1 MGINIYQL
9 DFQNPLNGDSK
20 VAAIGVLG
28 CLVAIVLLLI
38 LNKSQKIDK
47 THQKRKKMHILGFYG
62 RVPSKN
68 PNIAFWGV
76 LLAEINF

>member
-1 MGINIYQL
+1 MRNNIFLILSIIILGINIYQL

-47 THQKRKKMHILGFYG
+47 KIKK
-62 RVPSKN
+62 
-68 PNIAFWGV
+68 
-76 LLAEINF
+76 

>member
-1 MGINIYQL
+1 MRNYIFLILSIILLGINIYQL

-38 LNKSQKIDK
+38 LNKSQK
-47 THQKRKKMHILGFYG
+47 
-62 RVPSKN
+62 SWN
-68 PNIAFWGV
+68 
-76 LLAEINF
+76 

>member
-1 MGINIYQL
+1 MRNYIFLILSIILLGINIYQL

-47 THQKRKKMHILGFYG
+47 KL
-62 RVPSKN
+62 KN
-68 PNIAFWGV
+68 KD
-76 LLAEINF
+76 

>member
-1 MGINIYQL
+1 MRNYIFLTLSFILLGINIYQL

-47 THQKRKKMHILGFYG
+47 KL
-62 RVPSKN
+62 KN
-68 PNIAFWGV
+68 KD
-76 LLAEINF
+76 

>member
-1 MGINIYQL
+1 MRNYIFLTLSIILLGINIYQL

-47 THQKRKKMHILGFYG
+47 KL
-62 RVPSKN
+62 KN
-68 PNIAFWGV
+68 KD
-76 LLAEINF
+76 

>member
-1 MGINIYQL
+1 MRNYIFLILSFILLGINIYQL

-47 THQKRKKMHILGFYG
+47 KL
-62 RVPSKN
+62 KN
-68 PNIAFWGV
+68 KD
-76 LLAEINF
+76 